1 MITINLCVIILWQ
14 EMRMKLYLTVWG
26 RYLCSLLA
34 IARKRENAQRPA
46 QRRTHNETLHLV
58 RVFLHSFALIHSF
71 MHHVPSTSTGRRGQA
86 HLTGE

>member
-1 MITINLCVIILWQ
+1 M
-14 EMRMKLYLTVWG
+14 
-26 RYLCSLLA
+26 LA
-34 IARKRENAQRPA
+34 IARKRENAQRNA
-46 QRRTHNETLHLV
+46 QRRTMERFIHLV